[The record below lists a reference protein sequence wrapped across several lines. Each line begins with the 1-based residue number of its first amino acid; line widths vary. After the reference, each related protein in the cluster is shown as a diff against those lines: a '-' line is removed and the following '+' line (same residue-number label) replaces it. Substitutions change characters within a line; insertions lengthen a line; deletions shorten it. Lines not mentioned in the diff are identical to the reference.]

1 MTAIAAVALTLTWQ
15 PIAYRSDGGYYEIS
29 YATTVTT
36 GAVSTHTVH
45 GITADKNASSYLLN
59 GLTPGQ
65 SYRVRTRTYTPAR
78 PNQENEQLS
87 DYAQTVGSMPARQT
101 RSSGKCWRRYH

>member
-1 MTAIAAVALTLTWQ
+1 MFLAQHVAQWFQLLHKRECLRRLQLTWRETQTVAPESLRVTAIAADALTLTWQ

-45 GITADKNASSYLLN
+45 GITADKHASS
-59 GLTPGQ
+59 
-65 SYRVRTRTYTPAR
+65 
-78 PNQENEQLS
+78 
-87 DYAQTVGSMPARQT
+87 
-101 RSSGKCWRRYH
+101 